1 MRMRFLF
8 LTVFVAV
15 ISCSP
20 RGELAYAPGPAPM
33 TDIRPVFVG
42 STRGL
47 DPETGA
53 AFGFT
58 RSETLQRARFDV
70 SVPPDHKTGQLQY
83 PLKGRKVDPQ
93 KDFLLAGSKDFPDPS
108 AFQAELRQS
117 LRSSGG
123 EAVVFVHGFNNTFA
137 EGLYRLTQMG
147 VDFDL
152 PKTMVYY
159 AWPSRGHVLGY
170 AYDRDSAVFA
180 RDGLRQTLRELRQA
194 GAQRIL
200 LVGHSMGSSV
210 TMETLRDI
218 ALSGETET
226 MARLSGVL
234 LISPDIDVD
243 MFREQ
248 ARTIGHLP
256 QPFVIFT
263 SQKDKALRL
272 SSKIAGERDRLG
284 TLQDLRRVADL
295 KVTMIDT
302 GAFNTADGHFNVA
315 NNPALIRMLGRTGQL
330 AKMLEGEQTGKGNLA
345 TGVVLTVQ
353 NATRIVLSPISAL
366 GGAN

>member
-1 MRMRFLF
+1 MQMRVLVIAA
-8 LTVFVAV
+8 LVALV
-15 ISCSP
+15 SCAP
-20 RGELAYAPGPAPM
+20 RGELAYTPEPSAHV
-33 TDIRPVFVG
+33 RPVFVG

-53 AFGFT
+53 EFGIT
-58 RSETLQRARFDV
+58 RSETLQRARFVV
-70 SVPPDHKTGQLQY
+70 SVPPDRRTGQLHY
-83 PLKGRKVDPQ
+83 PLEGRRTDPQ
-93 KDFLLAGSKDFPDPS
+93 KDFLLAGSKNYPDPA

-117 LRSSGG
+117 LKASGG

-137 EGLYRLTQMG
+137 EGLYRLAQMG

-152 PKTMVYY
+152 PRTLVYY

-170 AYDRDSAVFA
+170 AYDRDSAIFA
-180 RDGLRQTLRELRQA
+180 RDGLRQTLRELERA
-194 GAQRIL
+194 GAKRIL

-226 MARLSGVL
+226 FSHLAGVL

-248 ARTIGHLP
+248 ARTIGTLP

-263 SQKDKALRL
+263 SRKDKALRL

-284 TLQDLRRVADL
+284 TLQDISRVADL

-302 GAFNTADGHFNVA
+302 GAFSTADGHFNVA

-353 NATRIVLSPISAL
+353 EATRIVLSPITAL
-366 GGAN
+366 GGGN

>member
-1 MRMRFLF
+1 M
-8 LTVFVAV
+8 
-15 ISCSP
+15 
-20 RGELAYAPGPAPM
+20 AYAPGPAPV

-93 KDFLLAGSKDFPDPS
+93 KDFLLAGSKNYPDPA
-108 AFQAELRQS
+108 AFQADLRQS
-117 LRSSGG
+117 LKASGG
-123 EAVVFVHGFNNTFA
+123 EAVIFVHGFNNTFA

-248 ARTIGHLP
+248 ARTIGPLP

>member
-1 MRMRFLF
+1 MQIRFL
-8 LTVFVAV
+8 LVAVFVGV

-20 RGELAYAPGPAPM
+20 RGELVYAPDH
-33 TDIRPVFVG
+33 TTHIRQVFVG

-53 AFGFT
+53 EFGIT
-58 RSETLQRARFDV
+58 RSEVLQRARFDV
-70 SVPPDHKTGQLQY
+70 SVPPNHTAGQLHY
-83 PLKGRKVDPQ
+83 PLEGRKIDPQ
-93 KDFLLAGSKDFPDPS
+93 KDFLVAGSQKYPDAT
-108 AFQAELRQS
+108 AFQAELRRS
-117 LRSSGG
+117 LKESGG

-137 EGLYRLTQMG
+137 EGLYRLAQMG
-147 VDFDL
+147 EDFDL
-152 PKTMVYY
+152 PKTLVYY

-170 AYDRDSAVFA
+170 AYDRDSAIFA
-180 RDGLRQTLRELRQA
+180 RDGLRETLRELGRA
-194 GAQRIL
+194 GAKRIL

-218 ALSGETET
+218 TLSDETET
-226 MARLSGVL
+226 LSHLAGVM

-272 SSKIAGERDRLG
+272 SSRIAGERDRLG
-284 TLQDLRRVADL
+284 TLQDISRVADL

-302 GAFNTADGHFNVA
+302 GAFSTDDGHFNVA
-315 NNPALIRMLGRTGQL
+315 SNPALIRMLGRTGQL
-330 AKMLEGEQTGKGNLA
+330 AKILEGEQSGKGNLA
-345 TGVVLTVQ
+345 TGVVLSVQ
-353 NATRIVLSPISAL
+353 DATRIVLSPITAL
-366 GGAN
+366 GGGTN

>member
-1 MRMRFLF
+1 MQMRL
-8 LTVFVAV
+8 LLLAVFIGV

-20 RGELAYAPGPAPM
+20 RGELAYTPGPVA
-33 TDIRPVFVG
+33 DVRQVFVG

-47 DPETGA
+47 DPKTGA
-53 AFGFT
+53 EFGFT
-58 RSETLQRARFDV
+58 RSESLQRARFDV
-70 SVPPDHKTGQLQY
+70 SVPPDHRTGQLHY
-83 PLKGRKVDPQ
+83 PLEGRKIDPQ
-93 KDFLLAGSKDFPDPS
+93 KDFLLAGSKNFPDAPT
-108 AFQAELRQS
+108 FQAELRKS
-117 LRSSGG
+117 LNASGG

-137 EGLYRLTQMG
+137 EGLYRLAQMG

-152 PKTMVYY
+152 PKTLVYY

-180 RDGLRQTLRELRQA
+180 RDGLRQTLRELQHA
-194 GAQRIL
+194 GARRIL

-210 TMETLRDI
+210 TMETLRDM

-226 MARLSGVL
+226 FSRLAGVL

-248 ARTIGHLP
+248 ARTIGPLP

-272 SSKIAGERDRLG
+272 SSRIAGERDRLG
-284 TLQDLRRVADL
+284 TLQDIGRVADL

-315 NNPALIRMLGRTGQL
+315 SNPALIRMLGQTGQL

-353 NATRIVLSPISAL
+353 DATRIVLSPISAL
-366 GGAN
+366 GGAD